1 LIRSFIARIFESY
14 AILKK
19 TESNERDLNTNKL
32 KNLLLINKKRDGKS
46 SALEKIIYISVHSKF
61 SLNEETDRG
70 CVLLTVSFLEQSI
83 ERYLFKKLIGSKN
96 RKKFL
101 FDLMILLEIFK

>member
-1 LIRSFIARIFESY
+1 
-14 AILKK
+14 
-19 TESNERDLNTNKL
+19 
-32 KNLLLINKKRDGKS
+32 LINKKRDGKS
-46 SALEKIIYISVHSKF
+46 SELEKIIYNSVHSKF

-70 CVLLTVSFLEQSI
+70 YALLTVSFFEQSI

-96 RKKFL
+96 RKNFL